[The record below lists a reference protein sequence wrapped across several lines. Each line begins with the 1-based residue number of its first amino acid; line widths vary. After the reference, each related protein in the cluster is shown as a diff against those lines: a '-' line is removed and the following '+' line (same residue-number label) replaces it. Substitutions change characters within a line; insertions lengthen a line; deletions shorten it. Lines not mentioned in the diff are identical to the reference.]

1 MRELDT
7 AAQNYACF
15 LDDLFSDQKE
25 VQFDGEIHDMVLV
38 VEDLLDVDRMT
49 AREVAAELMGTR
61 MEQFEHIVATGLP
74 ALFEDAQLDENAQKS
89 LTRHADDLE
98 EWMPGILE
106 LAPPLPALHR
116 GGADPDA
123 RSPRRRRVLVPPHR
137 AGHLGAATARAGAG
151 RRLTGHV

>member
-15 LDDLFSDQKE
+15 LDDLFPDQKE
-25 VQFDGEIHDMVLV
+25 VQFDGEIHDIVLV

-74 ALFEDAQLDENAQKS
+74 ALFEDAQRGENAQKS
-89 LTRHADDLE
+89 LTPARRRARGVDAGD
-98 EWMPGILE
+98 PRV
-106 LAPPLPALHR
+106 APPLPALHR

-137 AGHLGAATARAGAG
+137 AGHLGAATAGAGAG

>member
-7 AAQNYACF
+7 AARNYACF

-25 VQFDGEIHDMVLV
+25 VQSDGEIHDMVLV

-49 AREVAAELMGTR
+49 AREVAAELMGAR

-74 ALFEDAQLDENAQKS
+74 ALFEGRAARRERAEEPHPARRRPRGVDAGDP
-89 LTRHADDLE
+89 RV
-98 EWMPGILE
+98 
-106 LAPPLPALHR
+106 APPLPALHR

-137 AGHLGAATARAGAG
+137 AGHLGAATAGAGAG
-151 RRLTGHV
+151 RRLTGNV